1 MGCWQSREKE
11 KNIEVSDQAQEKEKV
26 ESDIK
31 QSLQDQSV
39 IIKDSYCQQPSIS
52 FFDDNHSDSIL
63 NGSDEKILEIKQL
76 ICKNKAKPQIQKKNI
91 HRNYSPKRD
100 QKQNESEFRLVS
112 SQKLIE
118 ANKISKNK
126 WYHEKYHLIN
136 RKRMNNKINSNTFE
150 QQQQYLLNKY
160 ESNQQS
166 LQNTQEQ
173 HQQNIQIIQEQQNQN
188 LQNTNEQYQQIT
200 YEQQLENLQIT
211 YEQQKEN
218 LQIDLVTTKMSVE
231 PFNEEDQVYQNGS
244 ECSENDLSRPQEI
257 DYICYSCQTKI
268 SQNIY
273 QIECLHHYH
282 YNCLLELIIQQIDD
296 KKLQIHCRCNQ
307 LIRTKLLAIIL
318 QQQNKM
324 NNYDQNQDFMEIY
337 FQNQYDF
344 LTQNLY

>member
-1 MGCWQSREKE
+1 MGNCCKSREKE
-11 KNIEVSDQAQEKEKV
+11 KKKDASNEVQEKQKI

-31 QSLQDQSV
+31 QSFQDQSD
-39 IIKDSYCQQPSIS
+39 IMKNSYCLQPSIS
-52 FFDDNHSDSIL
+52 YFDDNHSDSIL
-63 NGSDEKILEIKQL
+63 NRSDEEILEIKQI

-91 HRNYSPKRD
+91 QRNYSPKRD
-100 QKQNESEFRLVS
+100 QKQNESEIRLFS

-136 RKRMNNKINSNTFE
+136 RKRMNNRINSNTFE
-150 QQQQYLLNKY
+150 QQQQNLLNTY
-160 ESNQQS
+160 ESNQQI
-166 LQNTQEQ
+166 LQNTYEY
-173 HQQNIQIIQEQQNQN
+173 HQQNIQLIQEQQHQYV
-188 LQNTNEQYQQIT
+188 QNTNEQNQQIT
-200 YEQQLENLQIT
+200 YEQQ
-211 YEQQKEN
+211 KDN
-218 LQIDLVTTKMSVE
+218 LQIDLVTTYMSVE
-231 PFNEEDQVYQNGS
+231 PFNEEDKVYQSGS
-244 ECSENDLSRPQEI
+244 ECSEYDLSRPQEI

-282 YNCLLELIIQQIDD
+282 YNCLLELIIQQIDG
-296 KKLQIHCRCNQ
+296 KKLQVHCRCNQ

-324 NNYDQNQDFMEIY
+324 NDQDQNQDIMERY